1 MEHRPSRVNPRYVLT
16 AFLTGAAVM
25 IAEIAAARAIAPHFG
40 TSIIVW
46 TNVIGI
52 ILVALSIG
60 YWIGGRLSE
69 RCVPTPTRSPSQRE
83 GEKEKDFPTS
93 RREGGCGGE
102 GERVLGAIILAAGA
116 LLIIPAFAVPVIA
129 GSMIGNLFRFGSGFL
144 VLFIGSFF
152 SVVILFA
159 LPIFLLGMVSPFLVK
174 LATIGRSDAGAIAG
188 KLYAISTIGSL
199 VGTFLPTLVLLP
211 TIGTRW
217 SILSAAAVLIALGV
231 ALIARRRV
239 AAMAGVV
246 VFVFA
251 LVPDHAPSW
260 LLGGTVV
267 AAAESRYQYLRIVDV
282 EPSNSSIP
290 SKDAWESEAPRRD
303 RFLVF
308 NEGLGVQSV
317 AVDPHYWPGG
327 YFSAIA
333 ALPELIF
340 LQGEPLR
347 DPGLVGAKVGQSP
360 SSFAGRDERDPVRVL
375 ILGNAGGTIGNLMQ
389 RFFPRRSFAITGVEI
404 DPAVTAITA
413 AHFPPPP
420 HPYSIVHADSRAFV
434 RQSNEQYDI
443 VVVDAYTNQLT
454 IPPHLASVEFFQ
466 LLKQRI
472 SPTGMVVA
480 NVNAPHAE
488 SPLFRTIAQTMA
500 DVFPH
505 VEEGHSGAWNRI
517 IIAGLGPFDFERLRS
532 ALPPRGQR
540 ASIIDLEELLYSLR
554 SVTRDPALRIFT
566 DDWAPLELMT
576 DFEIFEALRSRR
588 NNL

>member
-1 MEHRPSRVNPRYVLT
+1 MEHRSARVNPRYVLT

-25 IAEIAAARAIAPHFG
+25 VAEIAAARAIAPHFG

-52 ILVALSIG
+52 ILVALSVG
-60 YWIGGRLSE
+60 YWIGGKISEQHPNERL
-69 RCVPTPTRSPSQRE
+69 
-83 GEKEKDFPTS
+83 
-93 RREGGCGGE
+93 
-102 GERVLGAIILAAGA
+102 LGAIILAAGA

-129 GSMIGNLFRFGSGFL
+129 DSMIGNLFRFGSGFL
-144 VLFIGSFF
+144 VLLIGSFF

-174 LATIGRSDAGAIAG
+174 LTTIGRSDAGAIAG

-199 VGTFLPTLVLLP
+199 IGTFLPTLVLLP

-217 SILSAAAVLIALGV
+217 TILSAAAVLIALGA
-231 ALIARRRV
+231 ALTARRRV
-239 AAMAGVV
+239 AATAGVLV
-246 VFVFA
+246 LVLV
-251 LVPDHAPSW
+251 LVPNHVPSW
-260 LLGGTVV
+260 FLGGTVV

-282 EPSNSSIP
+282 EPSNSSP
-290 SKDAWESEAPRRD
+290 SSSEARSRVPEGREDAWEREEPRRD
-303 RFLVF
+303 RLLVF

-317 AVDPHYWPGG
+317 AVDPHKWPGG

-333 ALPELIF
+333 ALPELI
-340 LQGEPLR
+340 
-347 DPGLVGAKVGQSP
+347 
-360 SSFAGRDERDPVRVL
+360 ERDPVRVL

-420 HPYSIVHADSRAFV
+420 HPYPIVHADSRAFV